1 MYYVRN
7 TSNSLMI
14 DNFQNR
20 STSQLN
26 LKSTKNMYLPNKTY
40 VQNNENNY
48 SKKPYFSK
56 LDVDIK
62 KISNGL
68 SMKKQYLK
76 TENLDE
82 MTKTENK
89 IRKDFDEEIIQNDK
103 IAVKTSTNF
112 FKSDSKLPQV
122 DDNKTTQ
129 KTHILKTDNYNPK
142 ERNIHTSQ
150 GFNLKNYNIQYI
162 NQLQA
167 NFQNRADNVK
177 KCKELK
183 EKMRESDPFF
193 LKKKT
198 DQNQEKFIKQRENY
212 LNDSKMNFYNSDIF
226 QMKPFNLV
234 TDKTIDKYIIAN
246 NNIRFYG
253 SSNPSKSE
261 WSPKNSKLN
270 LVNHTSVPY
279 SIFNP
284 EVKSFVKTKEEIARE
299 YSNSPAKKQKS
310 LGEFADL
317 VRVFSPNPN
326 KEYLAALNTSNNVF
340 YKNSNIC
347 ANYQNLHRM
356 YGSLCDKP
364 FVKKM
369 I

>member
-7 TSNSLMI
+7 TSNSLMF
-14 DNFQNR
+14 DNNQNR
-20 STSQLN
+20 SSSQLN
-26 LKSTKNMYLPNKTY
+26 LKTSKKMYMPNKSSSRK
-40 VQNNENNY
+40 NEYPNTH
-48 SKKPYFSK
+48 KPYFSK

-68 SMKKQYLK
+68 CMKKQYLK
-76 TENLDE
+76 TENFDDLSKID
-82 MTKTENK
+82 NK
-89 IRKDFDEEIIQNDK
+89 IRKELIEELPNEMK
-103 IAVKTSTNF
+103 AVKTSSNF
-112 FKSDSKLPQV
+112 FKTSANLPQV
-122 DDNKTTQ
+122 DENKTT
-129 KTHILKTDNYNPK
+129 KNNVYLNTEHHIPK

-150 GFNLKNYNIQYI
+150 GFSLKNYNTHYV
-162 NQLQA
+162 NELQA
-167 NFQNRADNVK
+167 NYHNRAENIK

-198 DQNQEKFIKQRENY
+198 DQIQDKYLKEKENY
-212 LNDSKMNFYNSDIF
+212 LNASKMNFYNSDIF
-226 QMKPFNLV
+226 QMKPFDLA
-234 TDKTIDKYIIAN
+234 TDKTVDKFIIAN
-246 NNIRFYG
+246 SNIRFYG

-279 SIFNP
+279 CIFNP
-284 EVKSFVKTKEEIARE
+284 GLKSFVKTKEEITKE

-326 KEYLAALNTSNNVF
+326 KEYLSALQLSNNAF
-340 YKNSNIC
+340 HKNSNIC